1 MQEKLSIYLTSS
13 EIEVTA
19 KEGVVK
25 NGLQSREWG
34 AKTRQGLRLIM
45 VYVSGREGEQSKGK
59 EHI

>member
-1 MQEKLSIYLTSS
+1 MLSIYLTSS

-34 AKTRQGLRLIM
+34 AKTRQGLRLM
-45 VYVSGREGEQSKGK
+45 MLSVFRRERTE
-59 EHI
+59 

>member
-1 MQEKLSIYLTSS
+1 MQGKLSIYLTSS

-34 AKTRQGLRLIM
+34 AKTGQGLRLMM
-45 VYVSGREGEQSKGK
+45 VYVSGRDGEPSKGNK
-59 EHI
+59 HI

>member
-1 MQEKLSIYLTSS
+1 MQGKLSIYLTSS

-34 AKTRQGLRLIM
+34 AKTRQGLRLM
-45 VYVSGREGEQSKGK
+45 MLYVFRRERTE
-59 EHI
+59 